1 MKPVHAGSNKE
12 NTMSLLEKF
21 SKFCG
26 VPVAPE
32 VPLRLRPGLAPLI
45 LADKRYLGVPT
56 EDLVGRARKRL
67 KSTPADRA
75 VAIAILQ
82 GA

>member
-1 MKPVHAGSNKE
+1 MN
-12 NTMSLLEKF
+12 LLEKC

-26 VPVAPE
+26 APVAPE
-32 VPLRLRPGLAPLI
+32 IPLRLKSGLAPLI

-75 VAIAILQ
+75 VAIAVLEGI
-82 GA
+82 